1 MANYYVINN
10 FHVVDQELRYRLLF
24 PWNIYVAGKYNLH
37 AAALLVTVQW
47 TINSTCISLRYP
59 LI

>member
-10 FHVVDQELRYRLLF
+10 FHVVEQDLTYGFLF
-24 PWNIYVAGKYNLH
+24 PWNISVAGRYNLH

-47 TINSTCISLRYP
+47 TMNCTCIPLWYP
-59 LI
+59 LM